1 MKVVI
6 AHGIDLCEP
15 YLDNRIALEAEA
27 IMEAGHEITVVCWA
41 RTVSGETVEGPEKEV
56 VNGVNVR
63 RVFSP
68 ASTPDKPLPKRI
80 FEHLLAKRKIS
91 KIVRNLD
98 PDIVHFNDL
107 DTAVIAL
114 FWSNGPDWVYDARE
128 YYAGMVSHL
137 PWPLPRIANFLE
149 SLVVRKADG
158 IITVSPVIMRRLASY
173 GASNRILVY
182 NSRDPDR
189 FVASGKSG
197 ELRQQWGVKPG
208 NLVVIYIGSLG
219 PGRSIIE
226 MIDAADNMDRI
237 SFIVGGH
244 GVWAREVRES
254 AAKSEKTT
262 FVGPIPSGDLPD
274 YYGAAD
280 VVLGSLDPSHPN
292 HQLAMPNKLF
302 EAISA
307 GRPLVAARD
316 TLVGDVIEKE
326 GIGEVADYGNREGL
340 IQALEKLRS
349 PEIRKKY
356 GDRGLELA
364 NGEYG
369 WPWQARK
376 LRALYRSIA
385 KA

>member
-27 IMEAGHEITVVCWA
+27 IMEAGHEVTVVCWA
-41 RTVSGETVEGPEKEV
+41 RTVSGEIVDGAEEEV
-56 VNGVNVR
+56 VNEVNVR

-80 FEHLLAKRKIS
+80 FEHLLAKQKIS
-91 KIVRNLD
+91 KIIKNLD

-114 FWSNGPDWVYDARE
+114 FWSNGPVWVYDARE

-137 PWPLPRIANFLE
+137 PWPLPGLANFLE
-149 SLVVRKADG
+149 RLVVRRADG

-173 GASNRILVY
+173 GASSRILVY
-182 NSRDPDR
+182 NSREPER
-189 FVASGKSG
+189 FVASRKPG
-197 ELRQQWGVKPG
+197 ELRRLWGVKTG
-208 NLVVIYIGSLG
+208 ELVVIYIGSLG
-219 PGRSIIE
+219 PGRSIME
-226 MIDAADNMDRI
+226 MIDAVDNMDQI

-254 AAKSEKTT
+254 AAKSGKTN

-274 YYGAAD
+274 YYAAAD
-280 VVLGSLDPSHPN
+280 VVLGALDPNYPN

-302 EAISA
+302 ESISA
-307 GRPLVAARD
+307 GRPLVAARG
-316 TLVGDVIEKE
+316 TLVGEVIEKE
-326 GIGEVADYGNREGL
+326 GIGEVTDYGNREGM
-340 IQALEKLRS
+340 IRALGKLRN

-356 GDRGLELA
+356 GDRGLKLA
-364 NGEYG
+364 KGEYG
-369 WPWQARK
+369 WRWQARK